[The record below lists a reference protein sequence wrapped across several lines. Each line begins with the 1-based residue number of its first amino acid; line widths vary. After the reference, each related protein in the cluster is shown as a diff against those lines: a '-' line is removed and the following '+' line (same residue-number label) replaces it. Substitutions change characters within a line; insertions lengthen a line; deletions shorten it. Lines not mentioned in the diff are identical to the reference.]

1 MIFITSSSIKSDSI
15 LESVN
20 ELASLGISNIELSGG
35 TRYNGSPIKDLKKL
49 ENDLS
54 LNFLIHNYFPPS
66 EKDFVLNI
74 ASQDDSEREK
84 SIDFAK
90 TSIHAAT
97 QLGISFYAMHAGYLI
112 NMKPPKLK
120 DDHFVIVQSKMMDRE
135 EGEKRMFDSFVQIND
150 FAREKNVRVA
160 LENLFPIESFPECSL
175 LTKPDDIFKFLDRF
189 DDDENIGLL
198 LDLGHLLISS
208 NYFGFDKDQFL
219 NMLFE
224 SYGNKVFAIHISGN
238 DGKMDLHCQLNK
250 DSWQLKAFK
259 DINLNGIPVTL
270 ELRNLSK
277 DIILD
282 QYNLVENG
290 LGI

>member
-1 MIFITSSSIKSDSI
+1 
-15 LESVN
+15 
-20 ELASLGISNIELSGG
+20 
-35 TRYNGSPIKDLKKL
+35 
-49 ENDLS
+49 
-54 LNFLIHNYFPPS
+54 LIHNYFPPP

-74 ASQDDSEREK
+74 ASQNNSEREK